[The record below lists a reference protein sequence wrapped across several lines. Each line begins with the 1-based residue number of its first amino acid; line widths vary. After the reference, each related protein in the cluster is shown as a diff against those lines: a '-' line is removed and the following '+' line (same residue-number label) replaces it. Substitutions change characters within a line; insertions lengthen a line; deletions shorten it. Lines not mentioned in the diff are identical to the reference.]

1 MWSAETGSVGLGVA
15 LVAIVVLLIIAVAA
29 VGSGVGAY
37 TKAAGA
43 ADAAALAAAPVTF
56 LAFGATGTPG
66 QEAARFAAANGATLV
81 SCRCPIDRSWNTR
94 TVVVTVTR
102 SVSIIGIGAVT
113 VRATSRATFA
123 PTALLGP

>member
-1 MWSAETGSVGLGVA
+1 VWSAETGSVGLGVA
-15 LVAIVVLLIIAVAA
+15 LAAIVVLLIVAVAA

-56 LAFGATGTPG
+56 LAFGATGTPA
-66 QEAARFAAANGATLV
+66 QEAARFAAANGATLI

-102 SVSIIGIGAVT
+102 TASIVGIGAVT

-123 PTALLGP
+123 PAALLGP